1 MSIEKDIAVPSE
13 LRVSARR
20 GLKTLWSPRVYIQP
34 RGTVLRPPAPS
45 KVRQAPVFPRAV
57 CFPFMG
63 NIAAFILPFYLLSTL
78 SYFCISL
85 SFVFF
90 VFFLSCLLL
99 AVMLVHLFLFY
110 SSLLSHFIFHFAS
123 FSSLFLSSH
132 LSVYCVLFRVC
143 FFVSSFPYILHVIFS
158 VLFRCPYFNANI
170 SVLLICVSFFVC
182 VCLSFFFHVG
192 FFVCLPFSHL
202 CVFVFV
208 YSLYLVCLINLVSV
222 YIYTRLFYGVCIFRD
237 FLRVCA

>member
-45 KVRQAPVFPRAV
+45 KVRQAPVFPKAV
-57 CFPFMG
+57 CFPFVG
-63 NIAAFILPFYLLSTL
+63 NIAAFILPFYLLATL

-90 VFFLSCLLL
+90 VFFSFLLTSRCYVSSLISLLL
-99 AVMLVHLFLFY
+99 LIF
-110 SSLLSHFIFHFAS
+110 SHFIFHFAS
-123 FSSLFLSSH
+123 SSSLFLSSY

-143 FFVSSFPYILHVIFS
+143 FFVSSFPFILHVIFS

-170 SVLLICVSFFVC
+170 SVLLICVSI
-182 VCLSFFFHVG
+182 
-192 FFVCLPFSHL
+192 FVCLFINSFSCRFLRLFAVFPFMCFRVCLFSVS
-202 CVFVFV
+202 CVF
-208 YSLYLVCLINLVSV
+208 
-222 YIYTRLFYGVCIFRD
+222 D
-237 FLRVCA
+237 